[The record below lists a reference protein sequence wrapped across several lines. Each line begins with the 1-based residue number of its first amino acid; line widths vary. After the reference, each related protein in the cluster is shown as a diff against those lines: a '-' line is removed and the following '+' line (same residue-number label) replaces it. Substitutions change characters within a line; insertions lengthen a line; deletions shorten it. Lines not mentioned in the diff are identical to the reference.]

1 VSVQQVRDMIPDVE
15 EIDWRDDGV
24 PSFLFEDSQIE
35 TYLALNNGNVK
46 RATADAVEALGTSEA
61 YISKAIQSEDLKTD
75 GPKVAN
81 ALFVRARQLRD
92 SAREDEERE
101 DGSAFKLVRFRPRPP
116 NYGYRR
122 FG

>member
-1 VSVQQVRDMIPDVE
+1 MTVAQVRDMIPDIE
-15 EIDWRDDGV
+15 QIDWRDDGQ
-24 PSFLFEDSQIE
+24 PSYLFTDEQIQ
-35 TYLALNNGNVK
+35 TYLDLNRGNVK

-61 YISKAIQSEDLKTD
+61 YISKVVKSEDLQTD
-75 GPKVAN
+75 GAKVAN

-92 SAREDEERE
+92 SAREDEDR
-101 DGSAFKLVRFRPRPP
+101 DDTGSARLVRFRPRPP